1 MRQKINTRFLRNGSL
16 SSFQELYDTYPITQ
30 DSDLIDVAKFI
41 TCIPL
46 VCPSRFLFIGARHP
60 YPHIELDSYTLNI
73 LRPAKVEIIRCNRLF
88 ITNTQKALDIL
99 KQAKSAYP
107 YSFTTSKLIELVV
120 PRLIGSA
127 FFIRKVGNSMTIEYH

>member
-1 MRQKINTRFLRNGSL
+1 MRQKINTRFLRNGTL

-30 DSDLIDVAKFI
+30 DSDLVEVANFI
-41 TCIPL
+41 TRIPL
-46 VCPSRFLFIGARHP
+46 VCPSRSLFIGARRP
-60 YPHIELDSYTLNI
+60 YPYIELDSYILNI
-73 LRPAKVEIIRCNRLF
+73 LRPTKVEIIRCNRLF

-120 PRLIGSA
+120 PRLIGTN
-127 FFIRKVGNSMTIEYH
+127 FLIRKVDNSMTIEYH

>member
-16 SSFQELYDTYPITQ
+16 SSFQELYDTYPINQ
-30 DSDLIDVAKFI
+30 DSDLIDVAEFI

-46 VCPSRFLFIGARHP
+46 ICPSRFLFIGVRHP
-60 YPHIELDSYTLNI
+60 YPHIELDSYNINI
-73 LRPAKVEIIRCNRLF
+73 LRPTKVEIIKCNKPF
-88 ITNTQKALDIL
+88 ITNTQKAIDFLR
-99 KQAKSAYP
+99 QCKSAYP

-127 FFIRKVGNSMTIEYH
+127 FFIRKVDNSMTIEYH